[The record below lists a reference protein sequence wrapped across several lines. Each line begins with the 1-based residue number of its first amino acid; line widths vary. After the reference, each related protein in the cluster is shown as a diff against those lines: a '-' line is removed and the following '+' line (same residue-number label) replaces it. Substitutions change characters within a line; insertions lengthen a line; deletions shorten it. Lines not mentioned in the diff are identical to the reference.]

1 MQARSSFPLIAVLA
15 LVAAL
20 LGFGIVFWIN
30 APRVTSFSPSPN
42 AARVSSL
49 APVEITFSQPMDS
62 EITATDLSIEPPHP
76 GRVEWPDARTLRFV
90 PVGEWPVDT
99 PISVTLTAGARSSR
113 GLPLLR
119 APSWQFKVGAPRVAY
134 LQLEPESGISNIW
147 SLLLDG
153 SDARKLTDQ
162 LLGVNEFDVTTDGT
176 RIAFSAIREDGGS
189 DLMEID
195 VESLEI
201 RALLACAGESCRS
214 PTYSPDG
221 GWLAFERRINDD
233 ELASTTVMLLNLDTN
248 EQTPLPV
255 SSNEVT
261 HTPTWVPNGMISFV
275 NETLRAV
282 GWYDSESGLLDYA
295 PDFAA
300 EMGAWSPDG
309 LWLVLSEILL
319 QEHTHAEVVATE
331 TPAGTVSPATETTP
345 SPTVESAVSEQDV
358 FFTHLLRLNIANRA
372 LVELT
377 DIQLVEDTAPVFSP
391 SGRQLA
397 FGRKFVDAANW
408 TPGRQLW
415 LMQSDGSAPRQL
427 TDEGLYNHAAFVWS
441 PDEQTLV
448 YMRFNV
454 ADFNAP
460 PEIWAI
466 DANGENARRLADGGA
481 LPHWLP

>member
-15 LVAAL
+15 LVAVL

-30 APRVTSFSPSPN
+30 APRATSFSPSPA

-49 APVEITFSQPMDS
+49 APVEIIFSQPMDL
-62 EITATDLSIEPPHP
+62 EITATDVSIEPPHP
-76 GRVEWPDARTLRFV
+76 GRVEWPDEQTLRFV
-90 PVGEWPVDT
+90 PFVKWPVDM

-119 APSWQFKVGAPRVAY
+119 APSWQFQVGAPRVAY
-134 LQLEPESGISNIW
+134 LQLEPDSGNSNIW

-153 SDARKLTDQ
+153 SDARKITDQ
-162 LLGVNEFDVTTDGT
+162 PLGVNEFDVATDGT

-195 VESLEI
+195 VGSLETHT
-201 RALLACAGESCRS
+201 LFACADESCRS
-214 PTYSPDG
+214 PVFSPDG
-221 GWLAFERRINDD
+221 SWLAFERRINDD
-233 ELASTTVMLLNLDTN
+233 ALAGTTVMLLNLDTN
-248 EQTPLPV
+248 EQTALPV
-255 SSNEVT
+255 SGNEVT
-261 HTPTWVPNGMISFV
+261 HTPTWVPTGMISFV

-295 PDFAA
+295 PDFAV

-309 LWLVLSEILL
+309 SWLVLSEILL
-319 QEHTHAEVVATE
+319 QEHTHAETDATE
-331 TPAGTVSPATETTP
+331 TPAESGTPATETTP
-345 SPTVESAVSEQDV
+345 SPTVDSAVSEQDV
-358 FFTHLLRLNIANRA
+358 FFTHLLRLNIANRE

-377 DIQLVEDTAPVFSP
+377 DIQLVEDAAPVFSP

-397 FGRKFVDAANW
+397 FGRKFVDEANW

-415 LMQSDGSAPRQL
+415 LMQSDGSAARQL
-427 TDEGLYNHAAFVWS
+427 TNDGLYNHAAFVWS

-466 DANGENARRLADGGA
+466 GADGENARRLAIGGA